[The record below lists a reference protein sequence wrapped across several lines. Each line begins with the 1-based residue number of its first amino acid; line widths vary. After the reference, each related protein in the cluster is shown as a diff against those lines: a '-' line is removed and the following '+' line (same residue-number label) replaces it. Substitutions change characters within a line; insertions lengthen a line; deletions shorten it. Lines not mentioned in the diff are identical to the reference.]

1 MGGGKLMS
9 STDRIP
15 ALVLKMKALFSE
27 LNGSEQKVVS
37 YIIEHPEEV
46 IYLSVSDLAEKSGSS
61 TATVVR
67 ACRSVGMKG
76 YQDLKLNLTQN
87 IVTPLQSIS
96 EKINENDSIT
106 VVLDKVFSSII
117 HTLNYT
123 RDVVDIKAVEEAV
136 LLILNAHR
144 IVVFGMGNSHG
155 IATDVQHKFI
165 RLGLNVVAFS
175 DSHLQSMVS
184 AHLSERDVVVAI
196 SHSGS
201 SKDIIEAVKLAKTS
215 NAKIISICNLG
226 NSPLSRISDVK
237 LFTASNET
245 KYRIVALASRH
256 AQMALIDVIYT
267 MIAMKKGPDDAAKIF
282 NKVEEALEHLK
293 F

>member
-1 MGGGKLMS
+1 MS

-27 LNGSEQKVVS
+27 LNGSEQKVIS

-106 VVLDKVFSSII
+106 VVLDKVFSSTI

>member
-1 MGGGKLMS
+1 MS